1 VIGRLGFGA
10 LVVAGA
16 ALVLYAIVCG
26 YMALTLT
33 RPNRTPFTHFPAQF
47 GLSSESVE
55 FSSRGDGIPLRGWL
69 LPAANGPSPHRPVIM
84 VHGKGTDRQA
94 GPGDGSLSIAAPLVR
109 AGYDV
114 LVFDLRGSGESGG
127 ERFTLGAQEVR
138 DVEGALD
145 YLRRRG
151 LASDGVSLVGFS
163 MGGATALLTALDEP
177 AVRAVAEDS
186 GYADLGDLIDVEVP
200 KASGLPRF
208 FTPGMALAV
217 RGLIGVDLYAIRPID
232 GMPRLAASGVPVL
245 FIHGEADTYVPTVNA
260 RRLAASYGP
269 RAATLFVPGAGHVE
283 SHLKSPAAYDAA
295 LLAFLERSGT

>member
-1 VIGRLGFGA
+1 VAWVRFGA
-10 LVVAGA
+10 FLLAGLA
-16 ALVLYAIVCG
+16 VVLYAIVCG
-26 YMALTLT
+26 YMALLLT
-33 RPNRTPFTHFPAQF
+33 RPTRTPFIHFPAQF
-47 GLSSESVE
+47 GLESESVE
-55 FSSRGDGIPLRGWL
+55 FTSRGDGIALRGWL
-69 LPAANGPSPHRPVIM
+69 LPAAGGPSQRRPVIM

-94 GPGDGSLSIAAPLVR
+94 GPGDGNLAIAAPLVR
-109 AGYDV
+109 AGYTV

-145 YLRRRG
+145 YLRQRG

-186 GYADLGDLIDVEVP
+186 AYADLGDLIEVEVP

-208 FTPGMALAV
+208 FTPGMALAA
-217 RGLIGVDLYAIRPID
+217 RALIGVDLYAIRPVD
-232 GMPRLAASGVPVL
+232 GMPRLAAAGVPVL
-245 FIHGEADTYVPTVNA
+245 FVHGEADTYVPLVNA

-269 RAATLFVPGAGHVE
+269 RAETMFVPGAGHVE
-283 SHLKSPAAYDAA
+283 SHLKSPVAYDATQ
-295 LLAFLERSGT
+295 LAFLERSAH